1 MPSDLRRSI
10 PSGRGP
16 PGEILTLE
24 NIEAIVEVAVR
35 AAWLHES
42 AVSLTDL
49 ARLMPEDMNA
59 TDLVTAFESLPKL
72 RENYLLKEG
81 YVISKDEAHRDM
93 FGESER
99 RRHSIANI
107 SLARV
112 LSSRLG
118 GRDEVVFA
126 VSGSTSYRSASVHD
140 DIDLFCVTPRGK
152 MWFFLAKVLV
162 RTRALHLLRKS
173 SRSINVS
180 CVMDEEYARVMFSA
194 DQGPLFAR
202 DALMAEVVDGREAYD
217 GLLESASW
225 MALYFPKLY
234 GLRKSLGGT
243 KVRAQRSTPL
253 GLGIANLFLYFV
265 IASYIRAKARL
276 HNRLLVKEGK
286 RSSVFIPR
294 IGLDH
299 LFYESERYLTL
310 KAIYSSMRH
319 DETDVSSQPAWEEGR
334 PRSSE
339 SDRTLT

>member
-1 MPSDLRRSI
+1 M

-35 AAWLHES
+35 AACMHES

-49 ARLMPEDMNA
+49 ARLMPEDTNT
-59 TDLVTAFESLPKL
+59 TDLVTAFESLPTL

-81 YVISKDEAHRDM
+81 YVLSRSEAHKEL
-93 FGESER
+93 FSESER

-107 SLARV
+107 TLARV

-118 GRDEVVFA
+118 GRDALVFA
-126 VSGSTSYRSASVHD
+126 VSGSTSYQSASVHD

-152 MWFFLAKVLV
+152 MWIFLAKVLV
-162 RTRALHLLRKS
+162 RIRALQLVRKS

-180 CVMDEEYARVMFSA
+180 CVMDEEYARTMFSA

-202 DALMAEVVDGREAYD
+202 DALMAEVVHGREAYD

-225 MALYFPKLY
+225 MRLYFPKLY
-234 GLRKSLGGT
+234 ILRKSLGRA
-243 KVRAQRSTPL
+243 KLRAQRSTPV
-253 GLGIANLFLYFV
+253 GHGIANRFLYF
-265 IASYIRAKARL
+265 AFGSYIRVKARL

-286 RSSVFIPR
+286 RSSLFIPR